1 MRLVSFIT
9 QSSVIDQILTP
20 LRTRASTAVHTGARS
35 PPPPGPRRPRA
46 PRADRPRHTVG
57 PEHRPRTPRQRAGR
71 SACAVAHP
79 PVFARSTITPDT
91 QSTAIEIPLPSRHV
105 VAGSRDTGA
114 AAGRRRL
121 RTAGAGP
128 AVYRHEGKLVAI
140 VALEAAD
147 AVLAAMHAHPLGR
160 SGARALGRVYRPR
173 QRSPA
178 LLRADDY
185 GLRRPPGGGLV
196 EWRAAAAHLLSPHSA
211 PTPIQSSTS

>member
-1 MRLVSFIT
+1 MGISPTAALLQQIFEVDPLACPSGHGVMRLVSFIT

-46 PRADRPRHTVG
+46 PRADRPRHTAG

-160 SGARALGRVYRPR
+160 SGARQSVSVTSAQPR
-173 QRSPA
+173 TASCR
-178 LLRADDY
+178 
-185 GLRRPPGGGLV
+185 
-196 EWRAAAAHLLSPHSA
+196 
-211 PTPIQSSTS
+211 